1 MSPRRSP
8 SRICF
13 RPGYTLLELLL
24 ASMVTALVAGSSA
37 AFLSA
42 VTNASMT
49 TRDIRG
55 AQTTGH
61 YALGQINRTIRAARA
76 IGQVTTSTITVWLGD
91 YNKDD
96 KMNLYETG
104 IIYYDATGKQILFD
118 YMEIPTSGMPA
129 TTVTTAE
136 FTNYAALSARM
147 ANADKRTVSWAGS
160 VSSLGFTANT
170 ATTDARMIE
179 SAFNI
184 DLNLQSASFRGSAST
199 RGSSDYLFYSQ
210 TQTAPPFGSGRRAR
224 FIVSRWDGYSA
235 LVGKSTPL
243 NLN

>member
-1 MSPRRSP
+1 MTPHASR
-8 SRICF
+8 SRIRP
-13 RPGYTLLELLL
+13 RPGYTMLELLL

-61 YALGQINRTIRAARA
+61 YALGQINQTIRAARA
-76 IGQVTTSTITVWLGD
+76 IGQVTASTITVWLGD

-96 KMNLYETG
+96 KLNLYETG
-104 IIYYDATGKQILFD
+104 IIYYDPTGKQILFD
-118 YMEIPTSGMPA
+118 YMEIPAGGMPA

-136 FTNYAALSARM
+136 FTNYVTLSAKM

-170 ATTDARMIE
+170 NKTDARMVE
-179 SAFNI
+179 SNFNI

-199 RGSSDYLFYSQ
+199 RGSSDYLFYPQ
-210 TQTAPPFGSGRRAR
+210 TQTPPPIGSGRRGR
-224 FIVSRWDGYSA
+224 FTVSRWDGYSA
-235 LVGKSTPL
+235 IVGSATPL